1 MVKKI
6 NIDNVEYEIDKISD
20 NAKKLFSELVSVDE
34 TIIEKTNL
42 SAIFIKAKKAYIAEI
57 KSEIISKKGGFDFSE

>member
-20 NAKKLFSELVSVDE
+20 NAKKLFSELVAVDE

>member
-20 NAKKLFSELVSVDE
+20 NAKKLFSELVSIDE
-34 TIIEKTNL
+34 TIIEKRNL
-42 SAIFIKAKKAYIAEI
+42 SAIFTKAKIAYIAEI

>member
-6 NIDNVEYEIDKISD
+6 SIDNVEYEIDQVSD
-20 NAKKLFSELVSVDE
+20 NAKKLFSELVLVDE
-34 TIIEKTNL
+34 TIIEKRNL
-42 SAIFIKAKKAYIAEI
+42 SAIFVKAKKAYIAEI